1 MHCFNIIKETCML
14 YAIKTSVAIC
24 LKHTILPTNIYVYKP
39 IYTLLENWTG
49 DCSKCKQ
56 YHGGKCQAY
65 QVAYIISEYLPSEE
79 QCKDISCDRFTT
91 VWSTCDECKGI
102 YCQQCI
108 DKYGDEWSKICFLC
122 NEFEQEQFN
131 QEMDEIGYSS

>member
-14 YAIKTSVAIC
+14 YAIETSVEIC
-24 LKHTILPTNIYVYKP
+24 LKHIILPTNIYLYKP
-39 IYTLLENWTG
+39 IHTLFENWTG

-56 YHGGKCQAY
+56 NHGGKCQVD
-65 QVAYIISEYLPSEE
+65 QVACIIAEYLPSEE
-79 QCKDISCDRFTT
+79 QCKDTFCGRFTP

-102 YCQQCI
+102 YCQQCL
-108 DKYGDEWSKICFLC
+108 DQYGDQWRKICFHC

-131 QEMDEIGYSS
+131 QEMDEMGY